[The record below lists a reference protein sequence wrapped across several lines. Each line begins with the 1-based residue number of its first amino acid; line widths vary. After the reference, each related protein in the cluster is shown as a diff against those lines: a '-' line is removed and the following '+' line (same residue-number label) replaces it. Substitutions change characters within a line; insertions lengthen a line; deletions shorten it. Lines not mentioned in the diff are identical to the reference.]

1 MYLEDTMRELW
12 INVCHEGTFRNLI
25 CFLVVIMAK
34 GLSCHKGAQCPTM
47 HRLSMFNGNMVLTEK
62 YCNGIVAF
70 IEKGKT
76 SMKAR

>member
-1 MYLEDTMRELW
+1 
-12 INVCHEGTFRNLI
+12 
-25 CFLVVIMAK
+25 
-34 GLSCHKGAQCPTM
+34 
-47 HRLSMFNGNMVLTEK
+47 MVLTEK